1 MLTRHERLPEEV
13 TMRMH
18 VDMHKMFEKSLGLS
32 SGLGFLIIVVLIGL
46 LTSIFILW
54 SMSCLGGL
62 AVDLLGRMS

>member
-1 MLTRHERLPEEV
+1 MKMH
-13 TMRMH
+13 RMS
-18 VDMHKMFEKSLGLS
+18 EKSLGWS
-32 SGLGFLIIVVLIGL
+32 SGLGFLAIVVLVGL